1 MEIEDR
7 VAVITGGGGGIGS
20 AVARRW
26 MADGARAVV
35 VADRNGDAARAVGAE
50 IGGLGVELDVTDEAA
65 VVALVE
71 RVEDELGPIDIFFSN
86 AGAGGAGGGVEA
98 PNEAWQA
105 QWELHVMAHVYAAR
119 AVLPSMTARG
129 EGYLVH
135 TASAAGLLAAVGS
148 APYSVTKAAC
158 IKLAETIAI
167 AHGDDGIGVSVLCPQ
182 GVNTA
187 MAPRQL
193 GDGGT
198 DGIVEPEYVADVV
211 TEAIREGRFL
221 ILPHPEVQTYVE
233 RKAGDPDRWL
243 AGHAP
248 PPRPLARP
256 ADELT
261 TKRQRRRVVSRRDA
275 RDAELVARRALATT
289 ASTATRRNE
298 HDDTDPSATSARQIP
313 NDSSAHGAS
322 SAPGRSST

>member
-1 MEIEDR
+1 MDIENR
-7 VAVITGGGGGIGS
+7 IAVITGGGGGIGS

-26 MADGARAVV
+26 MAAGARAVV

-167 AHGDDGIGVSVLCPQ
+167 THGADGIGVSVLCPQ

-193 GDGGT
+193 GDGAT

-211 TEAIREGRFL
+211 TDAIREGRFL

-243 AGHAP
+243 AGMRRLRARSLD
-248 PPRPLARP
+248 RP
-256 ADELT
+256 T
-261 TKRQRRRVVSRRDA
+261 
-275 RDAELVARRALATT
+275 
-289 ASTATRRNE
+289 
-298 HDDTDPSATSARQIP
+298 
-313 NDSSAHGAS
+313 G
-322 SAPGRSST
+322 

>member
-1 MEIEDR
+1 MTNCMEIRGR
-7 VAVITGGGGGIGS
+7 VAVVTGGGGGIGS

-26 MADGARAVV
+26 MSAGARHVV
-35 VADRNGDAARAVGAE
+35 LADRDGDAARRVADELGC
-50 IGGLGVELDVTDEAA
+50 LGVELDVTDETALRS
-65 VVALVE
+65 LVE
-71 RVEDELGPIDIFFSN
+71 RVERDIGPIDVFFSN
-86 AGAGGAGGGVEA
+86 AGAGVEGGVDA
-98 PNEAWQA
+98 PDDAWQE

-119 AVLPSMTARG
+119 AVLPSMIARR

-198 DGIVEPEYVADVV
+198 DGIVEPEYVADLI
-211 TEAIREGRFL
+211 TEAMSEGRFM

-233 RKAGDPDRWL
+233 RKAADPERWL
-243 AGHAP
+243 AGM
-248 PPRPLARP
+248 RRL
-256 ADELT
+256 
-261 TKRQRRRVVSRRDA
+261 RRRSLD
-275 RDAELVARRALATT
+275 LA
-289 ASTATRRNE
+289 
-298 HDDTDPSATSARQIP
+298 
-313 NDSSAHGAS
+313 
-322 SAPGRSST
+322 

>member
-1 MEIEDR
+1 MEIRDR

-20 AVARRW
+20 AVARKW
-26 MADGARAVV
+26 AADGARAVV
-35 VADRNGDAARAVGAE
+35 VVDRDAAAAE
-50 IGGLGVELDVTDEAA
+50 AAAATYGGLGLGVDVTDEAA

-71 RVEDELGPIDIFFSN
+71 RVEHDLGPIDIFFSN

-98 PNEAWQA
+98 SNAAWQA

-119 AVLPSMTARG
+119 AVLPSMLARG

-158 IKLAETIAI
+158 IKLAETISI
-167 AHGDDGIGVSVLCPQ
+167 AHGDQGIGVSVLCPQ

-198 DGIVEPEYVADVV
+198 DGIVEPEYVAEVV
-211 TEAIREGRFL
+211 TEALRTGRFL

-233 RKAGDPDRWL
+233 RKAADPDRWL
-243 AGHAP
+243 GGM
-248 PPRPLARP
+248 RRL
-256 ADELT
+256 
-261 TKRQRRRVVSRRDA
+261 RRRSQD
-275 RDAELVARRALATT
+275 LA
-289 ASTATRRNE
+289 
-298 HDDTDPSATSARQIP
+298 
-313 NDSSAHGAS
+313 G
-322 SAPGRSST
+322 G

>member
-1 MEIEDR
+1 MEITDR
-7 VAVITGGGGGIGS
+7 VAIVTGGGGGIGS

-50 IGGLGVELDVTDEAA
+50 IGCLGVELDVTDEAA
-65 VVALVE
+65 VMALVD
-71 RVEDELGPIDIFFSN
+71 RVENEIGPIDIFFSN
-86 AGAGGAGGGVEA
+86 AGAGAGGGVEA
-98 PNEAWQA
+98 PNDAWQA

-119 AVLPSMTARG
+119 AVLPSMIARG

-167 AHGDDGIGVSVLCPQ
+167 AHGDEGIGVSVLCPQ

-198 DGIVEPEYVADVV
+198 DGIVEPEHVAAVV

-221 ILPHPEVQTYVE
+221 ILSHPEVQTYVE
-233 RKAGDPDRWL
+233 RKAADPDRWL
-243 AGHAP
+243 RGM
-248 PPRPLARP
+248 RRLRARS
-256 ADELT
+256 ADL
-261 TKRQRRRVVSRRDA
+261 
-275 RDAELVARRALATT
+275 L
-289 ASTATRRNE
+289 
-298 HDDTDPSATSARQIP
+298 
-313 NDSSAHGAS
+313 G
-322 SAPGRSST
+322 GG